1 MKQNTK
7 QKTEKTKAAPEPD
20 EQFEKP
26 RGIIRENLEALLIAL
41 LLALFIRAFLVAP
54 FKIPSGS
61 MEDTLLIGDQIF
73 VSKFSYGIRLPFSN
87 KVLIP
92 TGKPDHGDIIVFIFP
107 RDRKL
112 DYVKRVIGLPG
123 DEVQVHQ
130 GIVYIN
136 KKRYEK
142 QWGILK
148 GSENRGMPQFRDF
161 GPIVVPENSLFA
173 MGDNRDNSSD
183 SRYWGFVPY
192 ENLRGRAFMIY
203 FSKDKSI
210 FDVRWNRIAKILH

>member
-1 MKQNTK
+1 MKQNTTNK
-7 QKTEKTKAAPEPD
+7 IDKIKAATA
-20 EQFEKP
+20 QNQAEKP
-26 RGIIRENLEALLIAL
+26 RGIIRENIEALMIAL

-87 KVLIP
+87 KVIIP
-92 TGKPDHGDIIVFIFP
+92 TGAPERGDIIVFIYP
-107 RDRKL
+107 ENRKL
-112 DYVKRVIGLPG
+112 DYVKRVVALPG
-123 DEVQVHQ
+123 DEFQVVE

-136 KKRYEK
+136 GKRYPK
-142 QWGILK
+142 QWGIFKETGGNFNNSLK
-148 GSENRGMPQFRDF
+148 RNW
-161 GPIVVPENSLFA
+161 GPLKVPENKLFA
-173 MGDNRDNSSD
+173 MGDNRDRSSD

-203 FSKDKSI
+203 YSKNKSI